1 MNHLEEKKNKK
12 KKQGG
17 VIAVFIII
25 DWPMEGGEGV
35 SRQGIGQLCGPAP
48 LRVRWG
54 ARVGGGSQ

>member
-1 MNHLEEKKNKK
+1 MNHLEEKKQQ

-17 VIAVFIII
+17 VIVVFIII
-25 DWPMEGGEGV
+25 DRPMEGGEGV
-35 SRQGIGQLCGPAP
+35 SRQGIGQLWGSAP